1 MTTNLSDPLIPG
13 LSSVADRYDVILSD
27 VWGVIHNGREH
38 FPEAC
43 AALGRF
49 RAHGGTVVMIT
60 NAPRPRRSVI
70 RQLDHLLVPTTTYDT
85 VVTSGDVTLALMAE
99 HGDVPVHHIG
109 PERDLALFHVLDEEF
124 GVRPRRAPVEQA
136 SYILC
141 SGLNDD
147 HTETPDD
154 YTEALAEM
162 QVRDLPMICA
172 NPDIV
177 VHVGE
182 QLIYC
187 AGALAHRYEDMGGA
201 VAYAGKPHAPIYERA
216 LQLASEKHHKPVDP
230 KRVLAIGDAFH
241 TDIAGALA
249 HGLDALFVS
258 EGIHRDDLYD
268 TEGRFDVDAYQHL
281 ARKHGQVPTAAISRL
296 VW

>member
-1 MTTNLSDPLIPG
+1 MSTNLSDPTIPG
-13 LSSVADRYDVILSD
+13 LSSLADRYDVILSD
-27 VWGVIHNGREH
+27 VWGVIHNGQEH

-60 NAPRPRRSVI
+60 NAPRPRRSIV
-70 RQLDHLLVPTTTYDT
+70 RQREHLTVPPSTYDT

-99 HGDVPVHHIG
+99 QGDVAVHHIG
-109 PERDLALFHVLDEEF
+109 PERDLALFQVLAEEF

-147 HTETPDD
+147 RSETPDD
-154 YTEALAEM
+154 YAATLADM
-162 QVRDLPMICA
+162 KARDLPMICA

-177 VHVGE
+177 VHVGD

-187 AGALAHRYEDMGGA
+187 AGAIAHRYEDIGGA
-201 VAYAGKPHAPIYERA
+201 VAYAGKPHAPIYDRA
-216 LQLASEKHHKPVDP
+216 LQLAGEKHHKAVDP

-249 HGLDALFVS
+249 QGLDALFVS
-258 EGIHRDDLYD
+258 GGIHRDDLHGAD
-268 TEGRFDVDAYQHL
+268 GSFDVDAYTHL
-281 ARKHGQVPTAAISRL
+281 ARKHNQIPTAVISHL